1 MKPLPQALLDQA
13 GLWRARNGVQ
23 RVATIATGYPELDRQ
38 LPGGGW
44 PLGALT
50 ELIVG
55 HYGIGELRLFLPA
68 LSALSRQCD
77 RRLMWVAPPHEP
89 YAPAL
94 AAAGLDISRHLV
106 VRPEQS
112 RDVLWAAEQGLRS
125 GCCAAV
131 LLWIERLSGREA
143 RRLQLAAESGAAWGL
158 VFRPP
163 AAAREH
169 SPAALRLEMSVGS
182 GERCL
187 RILKARGGRPAVLD
201 GLQWLAH

>member
-1 MKPLPQALLDQA
+1 MKPLPQAILDQA
-13 GLWRARNGVQ
+13 GLWHARNGAQ

-55 HYGIGELRLFLPA
+55 QYGIGELRLFLPA
-68 LSALSRQCD
+68 LSALSRRHG
-77 RRLMWVAPPHEP
+77 RRLMWIAPPHEP

-94 AAAGLDISRHLV
+94 AAAGLDLSRHLV

-125 GCCAAV
+125 GYCAAV
-131 LLWIERLSGREA
+131 LLWTERLSDREA
-143 RRLQLAAESGAAWGL
+143 RRLQLAAESSAAWGL
-158 VFRPP
+158 IFRPP

-169 SPAALRLEMSVGS
+169 SPAALRLHMSVGS
-182 GERCL
+182 SGRCL
-187 RILKARGGRPAVLD
+187 QILKARGGQPAVLD
-201 GLQWLAH
+201 GLHWLAH

>member
-1 MKPLPQALLDQA
+1 VKPLPQAILDQA
-13 GLWRARNGVQ
+13 GLWHARNGAL

-55 HYGIGELRLFLPA
+55 QYGIGELRLFLPA
-68 LSALSRQCD
+68 LSALSRRHD
-77 RRLMWVAPPHEP
+77 RRLMWIAPPHEP

-94 AAAGLDISRHLV
+94 AAAGLDLSRHLV

-112 RDVLWAAEQGLRS
+112 RDVL
-125 GCCAAV
+125 CAAV
-131 LLWIERLSGREA
+131 LLWTERLSDREA
-143 RRLQLAAESGAAWGL
+143 RRLQLAAESSAAWGL
-158 VFRPP
+158 IFRPP

-169 SPAALRLEMSVGS
+169 SPAALRLHMSVGS
-182 GERCL
+182 SGRCL
-187 RILKARGGRPAVLD
+187 QILKARGGQPAVLD
-201 GLQWLAH
+201 GLHWLAH